1 MKTLVFL
8 NQKGGAG
15 KTTLAIHVAAEL
27 EARGDR
33 VVVYDLDPQ
42 STASSWGHKRSR
54 PPIVRPDHAA
64 RLAVSLQ
71 TAEREGV
78 DWAIVDTA
86 PSQDQSALT
95 AAKLADQIVL
105 PVRPAA
111 FDLEA
116 VANTLQLCQIAQR
129 PSLVVI
135 NAAPIRSKVI
145 DDAIE
150 HVRRLGGIVAPVVIK
165 HRVAFQHAV
174 VDGRTAGEFEPDGAA
189 AGEIAALVKVLAS
202 SPEQPV
208 PKNPRRQEFLKTR
221 GRRHG

>member
-1 MKTLVFL
+1 MRKLFANTRRPPR
-8 NQKGGAG
+8 
-15 KTTLAIHVAAEL
+15 T
-27 EARGDR
+27 
-33 VVVYDLDPQ
+33 Q
-42 STASSWGHKRSR
+42 STASSWGHKRAR

-71 TAEREGV
+71 AANQEGI

-135 NAAPIRSKVI
+135 NAAPIRSKVT

-150 HVRRLGGIVAPVVIK
+150 HVKRLGGTVAPIVIK

-189 AGEIAALVKVLAS
+189 AEEIAAFVKMLAS
-202 SPEQPV
+202 SPDQPAD
-208 PKNPRRQEFLKTR
+208 KNPRRQESSKTKVR
-221 GRRHG
+221 QHG